1 LGTAVRPTLSI
12 VVPVFNEERRLPAML
27 DALRAQ
33 GKLVAEEANL
43 TLVEVVA
50 VDDGSTDSTP
60 ELLARASGLPAPLRV
75 VRLPNNTGKGAA
87 VRAGMLS
94 ATGEI
99 ALMTDVDL
107 STPLDE
113 LRRLM
118 SFIDDGA
125 DVAIGSRALAASQIV
140 VHQPA
145 HRELMGKTFNLL
157 LRLAAGIPWRDTQ
170 CGFKLFRLDRAHRLF
185 ELQRVDGFAFDAELL
200 VRARRLGLD
209 VAEVPVQWIDNP
221 DSRVGLV
228 GSSSRMAFDALRIAY
243 WARARARRPPAL
255 VSSPQESPRT

>member
-1 LGTAVRPTLSI
+1 MAAVRRTLSI

-27 DALRAQ
+27 DALREDGELA
-33 GKLVAEEANL
+33 AAAANL

-50 VDDGSTDSTP
+50 VDDGSTDGTP
-60 ELLARASGLPAPLRV
+60 ELLAGANGLPAPLRV
-75 VRLPNNTGKGAA
+75 VRLPSNTGKGAA
-87 VRAGMLS
+87 VRAGMLA

-113 LRRLM
+113 LRRLTA
-118 SFIDDGA
+118 SIEDGA

-170 CGFKLFRLDRAHRLF
+170 CGFKLFRLDRARRLF
-185 ELQRVDGFAFDAELL
+185 ELQQIDGFAFDAELL
-200 VRARRLGLD
+200 VRARRLGLE
-209 VAEVPVQWIDNP
+209 VAEVPVRWIDNP

-228 GSSSRMAFDALRIAY
+228 GSSSRMALDALRIAY
-243 WARARARRPPAL
+243 WARRHPRRTFPL

>member
-1 LGTAVRPTLSI
+1 M
-12 VVPVFNEERRLPAML
+12 FNEERRLPAML
-27 DALRAQ
+27 DALREHAA
-33 GKLVAEEANL
+33 LAAERANL
-43 TLVEVVA
+43 TLVEIVA

-60 ELLARASGLPAPLRV
+60 ELLADVTGLPAPLRV
-75 VRLPNNTGKGAA
+75 VRLSRNTGKGAA
-87 VRAGMLS
+87 VRAGMLA
-94 ATGEI
+94 ATGQI

-113 LRRLM
+113 LRLLM
-118 SFIDDGA
+118 AAIDDGA
-125 DVAIGSRALAASQIV
+125 DIAIGSRGLATSQIV

-170 CGFKLFRLDRAHRLF
+170 CGIKLFRLDRAGRVF
-185 ELQRVDGFAFDAELL
+185 ELQRIDGFAFDAELL
-200 VRARRLGLD
+200 VRARRLGFD
-209 VAEVPVQWIDNP
+209 VVEIPVRWVDNP

-228 GSSSRMAFDALRIAY
+228 GSSTRMALDALRIAY
-243 WARARARRPPAL
+243 WARGRTRRPLQL

>member
-1 LGTAVRPTLSI
+1 
-12 VVPVFNEERRLPAML
+12 ML
-27 DALRAQ
+27 DTLREHAALA
-33 GKLVAEEANL
+33 AERANL
-43 TLVEVVA
+43 TLVEIVA

-60 ELLARASGLPAPLRV
+60 ELLADVTGLPAPLRV
-75 VRLPNNTGKGAA
+75 VRLSRNTGKGAA
-87 VRAGMLS
+87 VRAGMLA
-94 ATGEI
+94 ATGQI

-113 LRRLM
+113 LRLLM
-118 SFIDDGA
+118 AAIDDGA
-125 DVAIGSRALAASQIV
+125 DIAIGSRGLATSQIV

-170 CGFKLFRLDRAHRLF
+170 CGFKLFRLDRAGRVF
-185 ELQRVDGFAFDAELL
+185 ELQRIDGFAFDAELL
-200 VRARRLGLD
+200 VRARRLGFD
-209 VAEVPVQWIDNP
+209 VVEIPVRWVDNP

-228 GSSSRMAFDALRIAY
+228 GSSTRMALDALRIAY
-243 WARARARRPPAL
+243 WARGRTRRPLQL

>member
-1 LGTAVRPTLSI
+1 
-12 VVPVFNEERRLPAML
+12 VFNEERRLPAML
-27 DALRAQ
+27 DALREHAA
-33 GKLVAEEANL
+33 LAAERANL
-43 TLVEVVA
+43 TLVEIVA

-60 ELLARASGLPAPLRV
+60 ELLADVTGLPAPLRV
-75 VRLPNNTGKGAA
+75 VRLSRNTGKGAA
-87 VRAGMLS
+87 VRAGMLA
-94 ATGEI
+94 ATGQI

-113 LRRLM
+113 LRLLM
-118 SFIDDGA
+118 AAIDDGA
-125 DVAIGSRALAASQIV
+125 DIAIGSRGLATSQIV

-170 CGFKLFRLDRAHRLF
+170 CGFKLFRLDRAGRVF
-185 ELQRVDGFAFDAELL
+185 ELQRIDGFAFDAELL
-200 VRARRLGLD
+200 VRARRLGFD
-209 VAEVPVQWIDNP
+209 VVEIPVRWVDNP

-228 GSSSRMAFDALRIAY
+228 GSSTRMALDALRIAY
-243 WARARARRPPAL
+243 WARGRTRRPLQL